1 MQTATATGRLSME
14 EPSLQTIPKP
24 AAFQRLASLGTQA
37 APGAGGGGGGAPGQ
51 VTEVCNI
58 RAAFVVAPGRVMV
71 SADYAQVEFRLMAH
85 FSGDPAL
92 LACFAAG
99 RDPFI
104 QLASNWLKMAPA
116 EVTPEHRNQAK
127 RLAYGVLY
135 GMGPHTLAPLLGIT
149 GDAAEQLRR
158 SFLDS
163 MPVLRDW
170 LEGVRKGLTAANIDV
185 QMLSGRKRYFFKLQD
200 PNLRPGLRGHI
211 ERAGVN
217 SICQGSAADVVK
229 GVMIQLAQELPR
241 ELGPGAAHM
250 VLQIHDEL
258 VFEVE
263 APLLQPA
270 ARAIRRIMEG
280 AAREWGLRV
289 ALPVN
294 VKVGPSWGELR
305 PYDIEAGA
313 VIASQGAGGDDED
326 DDDVDPLMAVG
337 GGGGDTLDMDVA
349 DEDS

>member
-1 MQTATATGRLSME
+1 
-14 EPSLQTIPKP
+14 
-24 AAFQRLASLGTQA
+24 
-37 APGAGGGGGGAPGQ
+37 
-51 VTEVCNI
+51 
-58 RAAFVVAPGRVMV
+58 
-71 SADYAQVEFRLMAH
+71 
-85 FSGDPAL
+85 
-92 LACFAAG
+92 
-99 RDPFI
+99 
-104 QLASNWLKMAPA
+104 
-116 EVTPEHRNQAK
+116 
-127 RLAYGVLY
+127 
-135 GMGPHTLAPLLGIT
+135 
-149 GDAAEQLRR
+149 
-158 SFLDS
+158 
-163 MPVLRDW
+163 
-170 LEGVRKGLTAANIDV
+170 
-185 QMLSGRKRYFFKLQD
+185 
-200 PNLRPGLRGHI
+200 
-211 ERAGVN
+211 
-217 SICQGSAADVVK
+217 
-229 GVMIQLAQELPR
+229 
-241 ELGPGAAHM
+241 
-250 VLQIHDEL
+250 